1 MAIEMAAVLI
11 PVAIFTVTGRTM
23 VSPTAQ
29 VEELNVPMVVV
40 MGACANKPFVP
51 RITQRIETVMK
62 VKTLFI
68 WLTKSNNKNAF

>member
-1 MAIEMAAVLI
+1 MAAVLI

-40 MGACANKPFVP
+40 IGAWARRPSKESPKK
-51 RITQRIETVMK
+51 RIKNNPIFK
-62 VKTLFI
+62 IIFI
-68 WLTKSNNKNAF
+68 KQIVA